1 MGVRSRSKR
10 PRATPS
16 AAAAA
21 ASGGVGLIGGR
32 GDDVPVPS
40 EPKRRRRTPAN
51 SVDLISSLGDD
62 VLVRIL
68 ELLPDARDAVRTGAL
83 SRRWRGLWT
92 RVAALSFSS
101 ESWPECREASGA
113 KRYLAFV
120 GGALTQ
126 RAGRADAALERLA
139 ISFAVDGA
147 RGQDQKRLVRPSIR
161 AARRWI
167 RYAVRHAPKSFVL
180 DLELGLRRP
189 TFYSHDAGGGDQV
202 EATMLFDGQM
212 VQAPVL
218 ILKKLR
224 GSAKLETMRLSLGYA
239 TVRLPAAAAFASLT
253 DLSLEGMVLAGGSG
267 HLGLARLLSTACCP
281 HLQKLR
287 LSELLLAGGD
297 GGELVIEA
305 AALSELSWEA
315 MSEPWTLELRTP
327 CLRVLHMN
335 DYYGF
340 TEKLTISAPRLEELM
355 FFHLPQHI
363 DVDGDQLLCVE
374 SLKVE
379 LFSNPNFHG
388 DGSDDESIRLLRR
401 CTSVRCLD
409 VSLRV
414 PPRRRYQGANIIH
427 GRIPH
432 LPHVTVLTV
441 HVLLSGMHSFGVGV
455 ADILTQCS
463 NLKVLNLHCDIVM
476 CGFLNFSCD
485 HPDQWKS
492 HEISLAHLEEARVTG
507 LAGTD
512 CELRFMQF
520 VLMGAKQLQKAAMSL
535 DPTFKSVRNK
545 RNVFDLPPW
554 LGNGVWTACLD
565 DYVTYKWKRYC
576 Q

>member
-1 MGVRSRSKR
+1 M
-10 PRATPS
+10 
-16 AAAAA
+16 
-21 ASGGVGLIGGR
+21 
-32 GDDVPVPS
+32 
-40 EPKRRRRTPAN
+40 
-51 SVDLISSLGDD
+51 ISSLGDD

-92 RVAALSFSS
+92 RAAALSFSS
-101 ESWPECREASGA
+101 ESWPECREATGA
-113 KRYLAFV
+113 KRRYLAFV

-126 RAGRADAALERLA
+126 RAGRADAALERLS
-139 ISFAVDGA
+139 ISFTVDGA
-147 RGQDQKRLVRPSIR
+147 RSQEKRLVRPSIR

-167 RYAVRHAPKSFVL
+167 RYAVRSASKSFVL

-189 TFYSHDAGGGDQV
+189 TFYGHDAGGGDQV

-224 GSAKLETMRLSLGYA
+224 GSAELETMRLSLGYA

-267 HLGLARLLSTACCP
+267 HLGLARLLSSACCP
-281 HLQKLR
+281 RLQKLR
-287 LSELLLAGGD
+287 LSELLLAGRD

-315 MSEPWTLELRTP
+315 MGEPWTLELRTP
-327 CLRVLHMN
+327 CLRGSPHERRLWLPREAN
-335 DYYGF
+335 DLGP
-340 TEKLTISAPRLEELM
+340 KAGGA
-355 FFHLPQHI
+355 HI
-363 DVDGDQLLCVE
+363 
-374 SLKVE
+374 
-379 LFSNPNFHG
+379 
-388 DGSDDESIRLLRR
+388 
-401 CTSVRCLD
+401 
-409 VSLRV
+409 
-414 PPRRRYQGANIIH
+414 PPRRTYQGANIIH

-432 LPHVTVLTV
+432 LPHMTVLTV
-441 HVLLSGMHSFGVGV
+441 HVLLLGLHSFGVGV

-463 NLKVLNLHCDIVM
+463 NLKVLNLHCGIVM
-476 CGFLNFSCD
+476 CGFLYFSCD

-512 CELRFMQF
+512 CELRFMLF

-545 RNVFDLPPW
+545 RNVFELPPP